1 MRGAWDARRGRHP
14 RDADRSHESAE
25 VEEIRLHDVGA
36 FVLDL
41 ALPGIPG
48 LVCAVSVSTAAAA
61 LLLFAVDRRFNL
73 ELAGTLTR
81 VFPATAFV
89 LSSQATARAARR
101 PS

>member
-1 MRGAWDARRGRHP
+1 MLSQLLGRPFQDLPRRMAAIITISIVGA
-14 RDADRSHESAE
+14 
-25 VEEIRLHDVGA
+25 IGA

-48 LVCAVSVSTAAAA
+48 LVCAASVSAAAVA

-89 LSSQATARAARR
+89 LSSRATARAPGRDV